1 MDTLV
6 TGDVKYTGR
15 NSDKGLSPALWGRIP
30 LSKMVD
36 PNSGKFVF
44 DDFLTFGGT
53 VATNVGTYASGG
65 GAYLSYEDTGGSIA
79 QLATSVLGEV
89 KLTTDTTDNDEVWM
103 QPGGAASVL
112 GAISNTAGNDCLL
125 IFEARVKLSH
135 ITSGNAFVGLSEE
148 ALAAADTITDADA
161 LADKDLIGFAQL
173 AADLDAF
180 QFVYR
185 KAGQSVVQVEDVAH
199 TIVADTYVKLGFV
212 YDPLAPAAKRITIY
226 VNGTDIGVYVT
237 ATNIAAATFPNA
249 EELNALFGVKNGAA
263 AAKALTVDW
272 WAFFQEKK

>member
-125 IFEARVKLSH
+125 IFEARVKLSQ

-180 QFVYR
+180 AFVYR
-185 KAGQSVVQVEDVAH
+185 KAGQTAQTKIAVAH

-272 WAFFQEKK
+272 WAFYQAKA

>member
-125 IFEARVKLSH
+125 IFEARVKLSQ